1 MPPLWRCISC
11 KEGAEY
17 VEYNKRPTRDP
28 KLHPIAKKE
37 NAFSVFVFAAT
48 VYHLHGADI
57 WENCKVCMKEKG
69 KCTFRA
75 LPIGTAGCTSSLWK
89 Q

>member
-48 VYHLHGADI
+48 VYHLHSADI
-57 WENCKVCMKEKG
+57 WEK
-69 KCTFRA
+69 
-75 LPIGTAGCTSSLWK
+75 LQSLYEREGEMHI
-89 Q
+89 